1 LEEDGALA
9 RILIIDDTTANLDL
23 MAGLLRGAGHTVNTA
38 TDGASGL
45 VAARE
50 LQPDLILCD
59 IQMPGMGGIE
69 VITQLRGDSQ
79 LHTLRVVAVTA
90 LTMIGARES
99 LLASGF
105 DGYLEKPVDPGTFVR
120 QVKEHLK

>member
-1 LEEDGALA
+1 LA
-9 RILIIDDTTANLDL
+9 RILIVDDTTANLDL
-23 MAGLLRGAGHTVNTA
+23 MAGLLRGADHEVHTA

-45 VAARE
+45 AAARE

-59 IQMPGMGGIE
+59 VQMPGMGGIE
-69 VITQLRGDSQ
+69 VVTQLRGDSR

-90 LTMIGARES
+90 LTMFGARES

-105 DGYLEKPVDPGTFVR
+105 DGYLEKPVDRRTFVSE
-120 QVKEHLK
+120 VEKYLNPEGHS